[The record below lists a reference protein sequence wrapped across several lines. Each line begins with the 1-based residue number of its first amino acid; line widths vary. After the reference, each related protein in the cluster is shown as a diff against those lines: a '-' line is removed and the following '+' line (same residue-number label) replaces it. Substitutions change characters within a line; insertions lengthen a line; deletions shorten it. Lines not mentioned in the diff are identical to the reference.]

1 MVKSRKAKLFRRT
14 SKNLPE
20 QKIIGIFC
28 EGASEL
34 QYFKMLQRKYGKSNV
49 GAHKLNIKQLK
60 GKKGISIVT
69 SATAQ
74 RNSIPDLDE
83 VYVVFDCDNLTKNDI
98 QQSMS
103 MAKKKNIQII
113 FSNINFEIWIL
124 MHFEPVS
131 RIFTKKELNRKLAD
145 NKHFNLGKNTYDHFK
160 GSEYGP
166 FLEDKVK
173 IAVANGKSLYRS
185 NNDMVNSQP
194 YTNVQEFIKPIF
206 GRED

>member
-113 FSNINFEIWIL
+113 FFQYK
-124 MHFEPVS
+124 F
-131 RIFTKKELNRKLAD
+131 
-145 NKHFNLGKNTYDHFK
+145 
-160 GSEYGP
+160 
-166 FLEDKVK
+166 
-173 IAVANGKSLYRS
+173 
-185 NNDMVNSQP
+185 
-194 YTNVQEFIKPIF
+194 
-206 GRED
+206 

>member
-1 MVKSRKAKLFRRT
+1 MVKSRKARLFRRT

-34 QYFKMLQRKYGKSNV
+34 QYFKMLQRKYEKSNV

-60 GKKGISIVT
+60 GKKGISIIT
-69 SATAQ
+69 AATAQ
-74 RNSIPDLDE
+74 RYSIPDLDE
-83 VYVVFDCDNLTKNDI
+83 VYVVFDCDDLTKNDI

-103 MAKKKNIQII
+103 MARKRNIQII

-124 MHFEPVS
+124 MRFEPVS

-145 NKHFNLGKNTYDHFK
+145 SKHFNLGRNTYDHFK

-173 IAVANGKSLYRS
+173 IAVANGKNLYRS

>member
-1 MVKSRKAKLFRRT
+1 MAKSRKARLFRRT

-49 GAHKLNIKQLK
+49 GADKLNIKQLK
-60 GKKGISIVT
+60 GKKGISIIT
-69 SATAQ
+69 AATAQ
-74 RNSIPDLDE
+74 RYSIPDLDD
-83 VYVVFDCDNLTKNDI
+83 VYVVFDCDDLTKNDI

-103 MAKKKNIQII
+103 MARKKNIQII

-145 NKHFNLGKNTYDHFK
+145 SKHFNLGRNTYDHFK

-173 IAVANGKSLYRS
+173 IAVANGKNLYRS

>member
-1 MVKSRKAKLFRRT
+1 
-14 SKNLPE
+14 
-20 QKIIGIFC
+20 
-28 EGASEL
+28 
-34 QYFKMLQRKYGKSNV
+34 
-49 GAHKLNIKQLK
+49 
-60 GKKGISIVT
+60 
-69 SATAQ
+69 
-74 RNSIPDLDE
+74 
-83 VYVVFDCDNLTKNDI
+83 YVVFDCDNLTKNDI

-194 YTNVQEFIKPIF
+194 YTNV
-206 GRED
+206 

>member
-1 MVKSRKAKLFRRT
+1 M
-14 SKNLPE
+14 
-20 QKIIGIFC
+20 IGIFC